1 MERKKFLS
9 IFHNIDVYQCLFSSG
24 ILVAP
29 KQVNGKYLYII
40 GLDISYDT
48 IDWLLYNK
56 FTIVTIS
63 DKQILSVYRSIK
75 GEDKLKKKLDQKL
88 TVHNLLHEILLTVS
102 SWEHSKLLATYF
114 GLTKLKQYSSK
125 EISKLVD
132 LTISKRLQGY
142 NSQVHDNQ
150 QVGYLHIDINAG
162 LRFYGEP
169 TYDLNG
175 NLLS

>member
-48 IDWLLYNK
+48 VDWLLYNK
-56 FTIVTIS
+56 FTIVPIS
-63 DKQILSVYRSIK
+63 EQQILSVYVVIK
-75 GEDKLKKKLDQKL
+75 SETQLKKKLSQQ
-88 TVHNLLHEILLTVS
+88 TSVHNLLHEILLTVS
-102 SWEHSKLLATYF
+102 IWERSKILATYF
-114 GLTKLKQYSSK
+114 GITKLKQYSSE

-132 LTISKRLQGY
+132 LSNSKGLQGY
-142 NSQVHDNQ
+142 V
-150 QVGYLHIDINAG
+150 HIDINTG
-162 LRFYGEP
+162 LRFYGET
-169 TYDLNG
+169 TYDIDG
-175 NLLS
+175 NILT

>member
-1 MERKKFLS
+1 MKRKKFLS

-29 KQVNGKYLYII
+29 KQVNRKYLYII

-63 DKQILSVYRSIK
+63 EQQILSVYRSIK
-75 GEDKLKKKLDQKL
+75 NENKLKKKLSQQIS
-88 TVHNLLHEILLTVS
+88 VHNLLHEILLTVKH
-102 SWEHSKLLATYF
+102 WERSKLLASYF
-114 GLTKLKQYSSK
+114 GLTNLKQYSSE

-132 LTISKRLQGY
+132 LSNTKGLQGY
-142 NSQVHDNQ
+142 V
-150 QVGYLHIDINAG
+150 HIDINTG
-162 LRFYGEP
+162 LRFNGNP
-169 TYDLNG
+169 AYDING
-175 NLLS
+175 NLLT